1 MLAFKGSD
9 SSKDSIHI
17 LIRKNMYSDVVNL
30 LETSPELANQHDKK
44 IMNNTPLITAA
55 YDDVNGPEYI
65 KLLLSYGADPNLRG
79 KGSGKKS
86 AGRIPFET
94 AVEAGCY
101 ESAKLLIDGGTDLDN
116 RCSDGKSILEKS
128 FDLNE
133 KLVCDLL
140 AKGAVP
146 QAESLLFKVISMGYS
161 GRLFL
166 LLEEKGLDTAAAE
179 YQGRNLVHYASK
191 FGRDEILEYL
201 IMKGLDVNKKDSN
214 GQAPLHLSSEG
225 SLSIMKIAGISGPQS
240 LPVYT
245 ASEKSVKLLIKSGA
259 DINAAN
265 NSGETPL
272 HLAAQFGH
280 LKITE
285 LLISEGADI
294 NAVTNDGCSP
304 LHYAARG
311 IEINIQNSDYPV
323 YHSDNPEAAAFLI
336 KNGADPAGKNSSG
349 EIPYETALRSNAS
362 AEMKQILLMQ

>member
-9 SSKDSIHI
+9 SNKDSIHI

-79 KGSGKKS
+79 KGIDKKS
-86 AGRIPFET
+86 EGRIPFET

-101 ESAKLLIDGGTDLDN
+101 ESAKLLIDGGTDLDI

-146 QAESLLFKVISMGYS
+146 QAEKLLFKVISMGYS

-166 LLEEKGLDTAAAE
+166 LLEEKGLDTAAEE
-179 YQGRNLVHYASK
+179 YQGRTLVHYASK
-191 FGRDEILEYL
+191 FGRDDILEYL
-201 IMKGLDVNKKDSN
+201 IMKGLDVNKKDTS

-225 SLSIMKIAGISGPQS
+225 SLSIMKIAGISGSES
-240 LPVYT
+240 LPVYS
-245 ASEKSVKLLIKSGA
+245 ASEKSVSLLIKSGA

-311 IEINIQNSDYPV
+311 IEINIQNSDYPA
-323 YHSDNPEAAAFLI
+323 YHLDNPGIVEFLI
-336 KNGADPAGKNSSG
+336 KSGSDPAGRNNRG
-349 EIPYETALRSNAS
+349 ETPYDTAIKSNAS
-362 AEMKQILLMQ
+362 DEVKQLLSLQ